1 MDVSPMFFGQ
11 DISGF
16 GLFLIINHVTMY
28 VFMSAMEIFVYAQV
42 YDHVG
47 FMMDYCNYV
56 SVSGP

>member
-28 VFMSAMEIFVYAQV
+28 VFMSAMEISVYAQV
-42 YDHVG
+42 YEHVG

-56 SVSGP
+56 S